1 MHIEAEAAMPLRLLQ
16 HAMLWLFIAAGCLVS
31 IEPSPYEMLF
41 PLLVLVFLPFGLRLT
56 GAAAPLVVFL
66 LLYNLGGAA
75 SLVPYLGDDVG
86 ERFVAISFF
95 MALTAVLFAALV
107 AENTERR
114 MRIIRSAWIM
124 AALVASVP
132 AILGYF
138 DIAGTAANFAPIG
151 RAQGTFKDPNVYAT
165 FLAPPIVFL
174 MQSLMIG
181 SARRPLLPG
190 AVLLVLLA
198 GLFLSFSRGGWGV
211 AAGSVFVMA
220 GVTFITTPDF
230 RSRSRL
236 LISTIIGAMSVV
248 ALCTAAL
255 TLEPVREIFV
265 ERWSLHQSYDVGET
279 GRFANQLNAIPMLL
293 ESPNG
298 LGPQRFYLTFGSDPH
313 NVYVNAFASY
323 GWLGGLAYFLLIAAA
338 LSTCWRIMLTPSPWR
353 NHAIAGAAPLIMI
366 IIQGMQIDTDHWRHF
381 YLLLG
386 LSFGLLSATWD
397 RARRSET
404 PARALP
410 RAPPGRRGAA
420 SPWHAS
426 GPASPG

>member
-1 MHIEAEAAMPLRLLQ
+1 
-16 HAMLWLFIAAGCLVS
+16 MLWIFIASGCLVF

-41 PLLVLVFLPFGLRLT
+41 PLLVLVFLPFGLHLT
-56 GAAAPLVVFL
+56 SAAAPLVVFL
-66 LLYNLGGAA
+66 LLYNLGGLA

-86 ERFVAISFF
+86 ERFIAISFF

-107 AENTERR
+107 AEDTERR

-124 AALVASVP
+124 AALVASAP

-138 DIAGTAANFAPIG
+138 DVAGMAAKFAPIG

-165 FLAPPIVFL
+165 FLAAPIVFL
-174 MQSLMIG
+174 MQSLMTG
-181 SARRPLLPG
+181 TARRPLLSS

-211 AAGSVFVMA
+211 AAGSVLVMV
-220 GVTFITTPDF
+220 GMTFITTPDF
-230 RSRSRL
+230 RLRSRL
-236 LISTIIGAMSVV
+236 LISTVIGAVLVV
-248 ALCTAAL
+248 VLATLAL
-255 TLEPVREIFV
+255 TIEPVQELFV

-279 GRFANQLNAIPMLL
+279 GRFANQLNAVPMLL
-293 ESPNG
+293 ENPNG

-338 LSTCWRIMLTPSPWR
+338 LSTCWRIVLTPSPWR
-353 NHAIAGAAPLIMI
+353 NHAIAVAAPLLLV
-366 IIQGMQIDTDHWRHF
+366 IIQGVQIDTDHWRHF

-386 LSFGLLSATWD
+386 LAFGLLSATWR
-397 RARRSET
+397 RAPRSET

-410 RAPPGRRGAA
+410 RALPGRRGAA

-426 GPASPG
+426 GPVSLE

>member
-1 MHIEAEAAMPLRLLQ
+1 MHIDAEAAMPLRLLQ

-41 PLLVLVFLPFGLRLT
+41 PLLVLVFLPCGLRLT
-56 GAAAPLVVFL
+56 VAAAPLVVFL
-66 LLYNLGGAA
+66 LLYNIGGAA

-86 ERFVAISFF
+86 QRFVAISFF
-95 MALTAVLFAALV
+95 MALNAVLFAAIV
-107 AENTERR
+107 AEDTERR
-114 MRIIRSAWIM
+114 MRIIRSAWIT
-124 AALVASVP
+124 AALLATVP
-132 AILGYF
+132 AIVGYF
-138 DIAGTAANFAPIG
+138 DVAGLAANFAPIG

-165 FLAPPIVFL
+165 FLAAPIVFL
-174 MQSLMIG
+174 VQALMIG
-181 SARRPLLPG
+181 TARRPLPS
-190 AVLLVLLA
+190 AAALLVLLA

-211 AAGSVFVMA
+211 AGGSVLLMA
-220 GVTFITTPDF
+220 GATFITTRDF
-230 RSRSRL
+230 RLRSRL
-236 LISTIIGAMSVV
+236 LISTMIGAMSVV
-248 ALCTAAL
+248 ALCTVAL
-255 TLEPVREIFV
+255 TLEAVREVFV

-338 LSTCWRIMLTPSPWR
+338 LSACWKIVLTPSPWR
-353 NHAIAGAAPLIMI
+353 NHAIAVAAPLLLV

-386 LSFGLLSATWD
+386 LAFGLLSAAWD
-397 RARRSET
+397 RAPRSET
-404 PARALP
+404 LARALP
-410 RAPPGRRGAA
+410 RALPGRRGAA

-426 GPASPG
+426 GPISLE

>member
-1 MHIEAEAAMPLRLLQ
+1 
-16 HAMLWLFIAAGCLVS
+16 MLWIFIASGCLVF

-41 PLLVLVFLPFGLRLT
+41 PLLVFMFLPIGLRLT
-56 GAAAPLVVFL
+56 GAAAPLVIFL

-95 MALTAVLFAALV
+95 MALNAVLFAGLI
-107 AENTERR
+107 AEDTARR
-114 MRIIRSAWIM
+114 MRIVRSAWIM
-124 AALVASVP
+124 AALLASVP

-138 DIAGTAANFAPIG
+138 DVAGMAAKFAPID

-165 FLAPPIVFL
+165 FLAAPIVFL
-174 MQSLMIG
+174 VQSLATG
-181 SARRPLLPG
+181 TARRPLLST

-211 AAGSVFVMA
+211 AAGSVLLMT
-220 GVTFITTPDF
+220 GLTLITTPDF
-230 RSRSRL
+230 RLRRRL
-236 LISTIIGAMSVV
+236 LISTVIGAMLVV
-248 ALCTAAL
+248 GLTALAL
-255 TLEPVREIFV
+255 TIEPVREAFV

-323 GWLGGLAYFLLIAAA
+323 GWLGGLAYFLLIAAT
-338 LSTCWRIMLTPSPWR
+338 LSTCWRIALTPSPWR
-353 NHAIAGAAPLIMI
+353 NHAIAVTAPLLLIV
-366 IIQGMQIDTDHWRHF
+366 IQGMQIDTDHWRHF

-386 LSFGLLSATWD
+386 LAFGLLSATC
-397 RARRSET
+397 RRTTRFET

-410 RAPPGRRGAA
+410 RARPGRWGAA

-426 GPASPG
+426 GRVSRG